1 LRGSENGYPLSV
13 VAWLDVDWTPV
24 WEWLRTNGLLIA
36 LVVVVALLVSWVSG
50 RVVGRARDRLEGAA
64 TATETVSLQR
74 RATITRVV
82 TNAFRVVVWATAVVL
97 ILVSLGVDI
106 GPVLTGAGLAALA
119 VAFGTQ
125 HLIHDVVNGIFILV
139 ENQYDVGDLV
149 TLRVE
154 SSDAEITGWV
164 RSVTFRSTEL
174 EIDGGMTEIVSNG
187 KIVAALNRSRGRGRL
202 QLEVRV
208 PSQTDA
214 ERVRREIDAMLRE
227 VQENRSVA
235 RTFYTGPTLD
245 TREADGAEFLT
256 ISVETRPERR
266 DEVERTL
273 RRTLDR
279 RLRSIDDRIE
289 IDEPEAEAG

>member
-1 LRGSENGYPLSV
+1 VGASFGLG
-13 VAWLDVDWTPV
+13 WTPV
-24 WEWLRTNGLLIA
+24 WDWLRTSGLLIA
-36 LVVVVALLVSWVSG
+36 VVVVVALLVSWVCG
-50 RVVGRARDRLEGAA
+50 RVVRRARDRLESAA
-64 TATETVSLQR
+64 TATETISLQR

-82 TNAFRVVVWATAVVL
+82 TNAFRVVIWAAAFVL

-125 HLIHDVVNGIFILV
+125 HLIHDVVNGIFVLV

-149 TLRVE
+149 SLRVE
-154 SSDAEITGWV
+154 GSDAEITGWV

-174 EIDGGMTEIVSNG
+174 EIDGGMTEVVSNG

-208 PSQTDA
+208 PSHADT
-214 ERVRREIDAMLRE
+214 ERIRREIDAMLRE
-227 VQENRSVA
+227 VQENRNVA

-245 TREADGAEFLT
+245 THEADGAEFMT

-273 RRTLDR
+273 RGTLDR